1 MLECFI
7 QYVLV
12 ASSLAMIP
20 LSSYLGASSSVL
32 VGFLYVFFGSF
43 QGGTYTSMLALLSR
57 HFATDQDSLVLGFW
71 FGGIDFGNILGF
83 FVCTCFIYYL

>member
-1 MLECFI
+1 MLHPIRAGGLLTGNDPPFI
-7 QYVLV
+7 LSR
-12 ASSLAMIP
+12 ASSPA
-20 LSSYLGASSSVL
+20 L
-32 VGFLYVFFGSF
+32 VGFFYVLFGSF